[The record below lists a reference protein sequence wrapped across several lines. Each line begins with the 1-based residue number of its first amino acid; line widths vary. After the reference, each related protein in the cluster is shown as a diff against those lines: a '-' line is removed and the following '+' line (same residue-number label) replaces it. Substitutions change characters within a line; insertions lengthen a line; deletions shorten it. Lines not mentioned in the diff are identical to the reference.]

1 MNKEQILSIV
11 RTILKTIG
19 AVLVTK
25 GYTDA
30 DGLESLIGG
39 LSTGIGLLWS
49 VLAHRQ
55 K

>member
-39 LSTGIGLLWS
+39 LSAGIGLLWS
-49 VLAHRQ
+49 ALAHRQ